1 MFVKHI
7 PVVVSSLVM
16 ALAVAACAPSEPASA
31 PSVAEID
38 KAAVEEK
45 LNRQD
50 SRPNETEAD
59 NKRSEDIAF
68 STQAETDDPTDSD
81 GRNILVA
88 YFSRA
93 DENYNVGTI
102 DKGNTQIIAEY
113 IASEV
118 GADSYHI
125 ETVNPYPAN
134 YDDCC
139 DVAKKELADKARPEI
154 QGGVENMEQYDIVF
168 LGYPIWWG
176 DMPMAVYTFMDSYD
190 FSDKVVIPFNT
201 HEGSGESGTYSA
213 IGSYLPNA
221 QVLDGMPIQ
230 GKTAQEFNSDTQQ
243 AVRDWLD
250 DLGF

>member
-1 MFVKHI
+1 MKHQI
-7 PVVVSSLVM
+7 ALIASALFM
-16 ALAVAACAPSEPASA
+16 ALTITACGASEPASA
-31 PSVAEID
+31 PSVAETD
-38 KAAVEEK
+38 KAAVQEK
-45 LNRQD
+45 LNKQD
-50 SRPNETEAD
+50 GKTDETKAD
-59 NKRSEDIAF
+59 DKQSDNSAVT
-68 STQAETDDPTDSD
+68 TQAETEAPTDSD
-81 GRNILVA
+81 GKNILVA

-113 IASEV
+113 IADEV
-118 GADSYHI
+118 GADSFHI
-125 ETVNPYPAN
+125 ETVTPYPAD

-139 DVAKKELADKARPEI
+139 DVAKKELADKVRPELN
-154 QGGVENMEQYDIVF
+154 GTVDNMEQYDIVF

-221 QVLDGMPIQ
+221 QVLDGMAIQ
-230 GKTAQEFNSDTQQ
+230 GKTAQEFSSDTQQ
-243 AVRDWLD
+243 SVSDWLD
-250 DLGF
+250 GLGF

>member
-1 MFVKHI
+1 MKHKI
-7 PVVVSSLVM
+7 AVIVSALFM
-16 ALAVAACAPSEPASA
+16 ALTMTACGASEPASA
-31 PSVAEID
+31 PSVAEND
-38 KAAVEEK
+38 KAAVQEK
-45 LNRQD
+45 LNKQD
-50 SRPNETEAD
+50 SKPDETKAD
-59 NKRSEDIAF
+59 DKQSDESAV
-68 STQAETDDPTDSD
+68 TAQADADTPTDSAD
-81 GRNILVA
+81 KNILVA

-102 DKGNTQIIAEY
+102 DKGNTQIVAEFIAD
-113 IASEV
+113 EV
-118 GADSYHI
+118 CGDSFHI
-125 ETVNPYPAN
+125 ETVTPYPAD

-139 DVAKKELADKARPEI
+139 DVAKQELADKARPELN
-154 QGGVENMEQYDIVF
+154 GTVDNMEQYDIIF

-221 QVLDGMPIQ
+221 QVLDGMAIQ
-230 GKTAQEFNSDTQQ
+230 GKTAQEFSSDTQQ

>member
-1 MFVKHI
+1 MKKMIAVI
-7 PVVVSSLVM
+7 VSALFM
-16 ALAVAACAPSEPASA
+16 ALGMTACGSGEPASA
-31 PSVAEID
+31 PSVAEND
-38 KAAVEEK
+38 KAAVQEK

-50 SRPNETEAD
+50 SKTDETKAD
-59 NKRSEDIAF
+59 DKQSDE
-68 STQAETDDPTDSD
+68 STVTTQADTETPTDSD
-81 GRNILVA
+81 GKNILVA

-102 DKGNTQIIAEY
+102 DVGNTQIVAEY

-118 GADSYHI
+118 GADSFHI
-125 ETVNPYPAN
+125 ETVTPYPAD
-134 YDDCC
+134 YDECC
-139 DVAKKELADKARPEI
+139 DVAKQELADKARPEI

-190 FSDKVVIPFNT
+190 CSDKVVIPFNT

-213 IGSYLPNA
+213 IASYLPNA
-221 QVLDGMPIQ
+221 QVLDGMAIQ
-230 GKTAQEFNSDTQQ
+230 GQTAQEFSSDTQQ

-250 DLGF
+250 GLGL